1 MFCLLFHSTSVLGVW
16 IMFYFIVGKQAWVCC
31 WFHVWAVFLVE
42 TLNCYKSTKES
53 LEPSWFRWAKDVTF
67 DLLQEKALDPTPLKS
82 LISNKKVHDCQSNT
96 YYRLGEGLP
105 LQAFFPPPRNA
116 VDRIQIKT
124 WYLRKTLQ
132 QNVCP
137 AVFELAPGWWVRST
151 FVIPSLLSRN

>member
-105 LQAFFPPPRNA
+105 LQAFFSSSKECSR
-116 VDRIQIKT
+116 
-124 WYLRKTLQ
+124 
-132 QNVCP
+132 QNSDKNLIAKKDPSAKCLSSSVRTCP
-137 AVFELAPGWWVRST
+137 WMMS
-151 FVIPSLLSRN
+151 